1 MGNSETKKKHIR
13 ISAVSIMHYIKLVY
27 RTALFLVALYWY
39 IASKFK
45 NLIISISFFNLV
57 EDHWN
62 WIILGIGIV
71 YTIEMLLR
79 LFPSKLE
86 SPGCQKQFKRN
97 YKPTGDINVVLHDNN
112 AVGITALIWITL
124 NGIIGALYMVHI
136 LDQGILWLICLLYGI
151 CDMICILFFCPF
163 QTWFLKNRC
172 CSSCRIYN
180 WDFAM
185 MFTPLFFIPG
195 IFSWWLLGLAIIIL
209 IKWEL
214 TVWLYPERFSE
225 NTNQYLKCANCT
237 EKLCAHKKQLR
248 SFRRG
253 LSGYADKQ
261 IKRILAG
268 TKLEGTYSKI
278 ETAQQARVEK
288 NKISRNTQLV
298 KNEKQEYEQGDR

>member
-1 MGNSETKKKHIR
+1 
-13 ISAVSIMHYIKLVY
+13 
-27 RTALFLVALYWY
+27 
-39 IASKFK
+39 
-45 NLIISISFFNLV
+45 
-57 EDHWN
+57 
-62 WIILGIGIV
+62 
-71 YTIEMLLR
+71 
-79 LFPSKLE
+79 
-86 SPGCQKQFKRN
+86 
-97 YKPTGDINVVLHDNN
+97 
-112 AVGITALIWITL
+112 
-124 NGIIGALYMVHI
+124 
-136 LDQGILWLICLLYGI
+136 
-151 CDMICILFFCPF
+151 
-163 QTWFLKNRC
+163 
-172 CSSCRIYN
+172 
-180 WDFAM
+180 M